1 MKKRNWKKLLV
12 LRGVWTHDHQIRR
25 RRSYH
30 WAKIQLEKFGQKL
43 MSINNIDEATLLPN
57 EIWKISVFPNEIW
70 KISVFSAGCRHF
82 WIFFVNL
89 DWFNNFASKRFYEVS
104 WCINFKIFCAHI
116 SAGCQRNEKINVNS
130 KRLVKIPNMVK
141 IWWTVH
147 FFYF

>member
-1 MKKRNWKKLLV
+1 MKKKNLKNV
-12 LRGVWTHDHQIRR
+12 FAPRGVWTHNHQIRR
-25 RRSYH
+25 RTLYP
-30 WAKIQLEKFGQKL
+30 WAKILLEKFGQKL
-43 MSINNIDEATLLPN
+43 MSAFPN

-82 WIFFVNL
+82 LIFFMNL
-89 DWFNNFASKRFYEVS
+89 DWLNNFASKIFYEVS

-116 SAGCQRNEKINVNS
+116 SAGCRQNEKMNVNS
-130 KRLVKIPNMVK
+130 KWLVKIPNMVK

>member
-1 MKKRNWKKLLV
+1 MKKKNWKKV
-12 LRGVWTHDHQIRR
+12 FAPRGVWTHDHQIRR
-25 RRSYH
+25 RTSYP
-30 WAKIQLEKFGQKL
+30 WAKILLQKFGQKL
-43 MSINNIDEATLLPN
+43 MIN
-57 EIWKISVFPNEIW
+57 FPNEIW

-116 SAGCQRNEKINVNS
+116 SAGCQWNEKMNVNS

-141 IWWTVH
+141 IWWSVH
-147 FFYF
+147 FFNF